1 MSGKQKVKHKF
12 PEEREVKNMVE
23 FGNILTAMVTPF
35 NEEGEVD
42 YQAAKNLAVKLVENG
57 SDGLVIAGTTGEA
70 PTLTMEE
77 KLTLFST
84 VVEAVG
90 GRATVVAGTGTNNT
104 KATVEFT
111 KEAERTGIDGVLL
124 VAPYYNKPPQE
135 GLYQHFKKV
144 AEATTLPLMIYNIPG
159 RTGVNILPA
168 TMSRLAEI
176 DNIVALKEAAGDLN
190 QAAEMVRVLPKDF
203 LVYSGDDSMTLPML
217 SVGAT
222 GVVSVASHLV
232 GRRMETMIEA
242 FKEGDVDEATKLHQE
257 LLPLFKVLF
266 ITTNPIMVKAA
277 LNMLGLPVG
286 TTRLP
291 LAGPQPEELE
301 QLKDILQQL
310 GLR

>member
-1 MSGKQKVKHKF
+1 
-12 PEEREVKNMVE
+12 MVE
-23 FGNILTAMVTPF
+23 FGKILTAMVTPF
-35 NEEGEVD
+35 NEQGEVN

-57 SDGLVIAGTTGEA
+57 SDGLVIAGTTGES
-70 PTLTMEE
+70 PTLTTEE

-90 GRATVVAGTGTNNT
+90 GRATVIAGTGTNNT
-104 KATVEFT
+104 QATVELT
-111 KEAERTGIDGVLL
+111 KAAERTGIDGVLL

-159 RTGVNILPA
+159 RTGVNITPA
-168 TMSRLAEI
+168 TMRRLAEI
-176 DNIVALKEAAGDLN
+176 DNIVALKEAAGDIN

-232 GRRMETMIEA
+232 GRRMKSMIEA
-242 FKEGDVDEATKLHQE
+242 FNQGDVSKATELHRE

-277 LNMLGLPVG
+277 LNLLGIPVG
-286 TTRLP
+286 ATRLP
-291 LAGPQPEELE
+291 LVEPGPQELE
-301 QLKDILQQL
+301 QLKEVLQQL

>member
-1 MSGKQKVKHKF
+1 
-12 PEEREVKNMVE
+12 MVE
-23 FGNILTAMVTPF
+23 FGKILTAMVTPF
-35 NEEGEVD
+35 NEQGEVD
-42 YQAAKNLAVKLVENG
+42 YQAAKNLALKLVENG
-57 SDGLVIAGTTGEA
+57 SDGLVIAGTTGES

-77 KLTLFST
+77 KLMLFST

-90 GRATVVAGTGTNNT
+90 GRATVIAGTGTNNT
-104 KATVEFT
+104 RVTVELT

-159 RTGVNILPA
+159 RTGVNITPA
-168 TMSRLAEI
+168 TMGRLAEI
-176 DNIVALKEAAGDLN
+176 DNIVALKEAAGDID

-242 FKEGDVDEATKLHQE
+242 YNQGDVGKAIMLHQE

-266 ITTNPIMVKAA
+266 IATNPIMVKAA
-277 LNMLGLPVG
+277 LNLLGIPVG
-286 TTRLP
+286 APRLP
-291 LAGPQPEELE
+291 LVEPGPQELD
-301 QLKDILQQL
+301 QLKEVLQQL